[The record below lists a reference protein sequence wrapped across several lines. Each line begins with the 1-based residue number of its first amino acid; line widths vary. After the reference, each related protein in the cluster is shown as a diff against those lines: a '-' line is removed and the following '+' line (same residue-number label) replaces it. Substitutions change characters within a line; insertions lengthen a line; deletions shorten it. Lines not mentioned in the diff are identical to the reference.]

1 MISHTVFH
9 TQLANKS
16 RFVFCMVLELFP
28 EWLHG
33 ISLYSGG
40 QSASGWFAEHL
51 VTLEE

>member
-16 RFVFCMVLELFP
+16 RFVFCIVLELFP

-33 ISLYSGG
+33 ISLI
-40 QSASGWFAEHL
+40 QEASQQVVGLLSIW
-51 VTLEE
+51 